1 MACRF
6 LTEAT
11 FEGMQRKAS
20 FGEQFI
26 SDLSTVIVLL
36 VPVEPVESAP
46 TQSAPTEIPLLISRA
61 N

>member
-1 MACRF
+1 
-6 LTEAT
+6 
-11 FEGMQRKAS
+11 MQRKAS

-36 VPVEPVESAP
+36 VPVQPVESAP
-46 TQSAPTEIPLLISRA
+46 TRSAPTEIPLLISRA